1 MSRRFMGSTA
11 RSKGEGKPSPL
22 QEVAMAKTLTK
33 AQRAILQ
40 FIVKYTQEHGY
51 PPTIREIQQGIG
63 VIKSLRGI
71 TLHLDALQRKGYIE
85 RGSQA
90 RSIRVI
96 HPDYQPD
103 RERVRFL
110 PLVGTIAAGSPVLAY
125 ANIEDLIPVPAD
137 MVRNVEGAFLLR
149 VKGDSMVGEHILP
162 RDLVIIKPQQ
172 TAYNGELVAVL
183 IGEEA
188 TIKRIYFER
197 GRARLESANPAYEPI
212 YAPVEEARVI
222 GKVIGLLRDY
232 GQMGV

>member
-1 MSRRFMGSTA
+1 
-11 RSKGEGKPSPL
+11 
-22 QEVAMAKTLTK
+22 MAKVLTK
-33 AQRAILQ
+33 PQRAILQ
-40 FIVKYTQEHGY
+40 FIVQFTREHGY

-85 RGSQA
+85 RGNQA
-90 RSIRVI
+90 RSIRVV
-96 HPDYQPD
+96 HPDYQPEQ
-103 RERVRFL
+103 ERVRFL
-110 PLVGTIAAGSPVLAY
+110 PLVGTIAAGTPVLAHE
-125 ANIEDLIPVPAD
+125 NVEDLIPVPAD
-137 MVRNVEGAFLLR
+137 MVRNVESAFLLR

-162 RDLVIIKPQQ
+162 RDLVVIKPQQ

-188 TIKRIYFER
+188 TIKRIFFER
-197 GRARLESANPAYEPI
+197 GQVRLESANPAYEPI
-212 YAPVEEARVI
+212 FAPLEEARVI